1 MKKIHR
7 KDQRD
12 ARLRSPVRELRLQA
26 LLFGGATAAPDG
38 TVLHSSLVASDRAVK
53 LPPFK
58 GE

>member
-1 MKKIHR
+1 MKKIDR

-12 ARLRSPVRELRLQA
+12 ARLRSPVREIRLQA
-26 LLFGGATAAPDG
+26 LLFGGGAAPSVG
-38 TVLHSSLVASDRAVK
+38 AVLHSSLVASDRAGK

>member
-1 MKKIHR
+1 VKKIHR

-26 LLFGGATAAPDG
+26 LLFGGAAAAPDG
-38 TVLHSSLVASDRAVK
+38 AVRHSSLIASGELVK
-53 LPPFK
+53 FPNAA